1 MLTVRQVVGVL
12 TDRVRVD
19 LGRLVCEPHRN
30 SAGLLRVIALEP
42 ALDSELRRHLHEG
55 TLAIGPGA
63 LSRMIEMVLATMTES
78 KRTHQPLALLVD
90 QKLRRPLKSVLTRPA
105 PDLAIIAYQEL
116 PGDLSIET
124 AAILPCD
131 HIMGDDLKNDAG
143 GAPAAGAT
151 PDAPAVTK
159 AA

>member
-1 MLTVRQVVGVL
+1 M
-12 TDRVRVD
+12 
-19 LGRLVCEPHRN
+19 
-30 SAGLLRVIALEP
+30 A
-42 ALDSELRRHLHEG
+42 
-55 TLAIGPGA
+55 
-63 LSRMIEMVLATMTES
+63 ES

-131 HIMGDDLKNDAG
+131 QIMGEELKSEQNGTATANPTSDAQVVTE
-143 GAPAAGAT
+143 AA
-151 PDAPAVTK
+151 
-159 AA
+159 